1 MSDLYQGNNFIL
13 GENVI
18 TWNGNSSLTWDNI
31 TFMLNRN
38 HDFGKDFDYWHTS
51 PDMVTQKIR
60 IMPFLE
66 CLLISNFTEAF
77 YIGTTYATNIL
88 LIDPNRYTSH
98 RFIKEA
104 FKGDEIFQEY
114 QVILYIGL

>member
-1 MSDLYQGNNFIL
+1 MSDLYRGKNFIL

-18 TWNGNSSLTWDNI
+18 TWNGNFSFTWDNI
-31 TFMLNRN
+31 TLSLLNKIHN
-38 HDFGKDFDYWHTS
+38 FGNDFDYWHTS
-51 PDMVTQKIR
+51 PYMVSQKIR

-66 CLLISNFTEAF
+66 CWLMSNFTESF
-77 YIGTTYATNIL
+77 YIGTTYAINIF

-104 FKGDEIFQEY
+104 FKGDKIFQE
-114 QVILYIGL
+114 